1 MMGAIIHIVDDD
13 EGVRDA
19 LGFLLRAADYE
30 VKRYSSARQFLE
42 SGPDIVGACLL
53 TDIRMPDMDGL
64 ELQTQVMTRLKGL
77 PVIVMTGHGDV
88 PLAVKAMRAGAIDFL
103 EKPFEDVLLL
113 DCIKRALQAGAVSA
127 EDSGRV
133 FEARQAVASLTP
145 REREVLNLL
154 VDGHPNKVVAHRLGI
169 SPRTVEVHRK
179 RVMDKM
185 RACTVADLV
194 RKALAANGGG
204 AR

>member
-1 MMGAIIHIVDDD
+1 
-13 EGVRDA
+13 
-19 LGFLLRAADYE
+19 
-30 VKRYSSARQFLE
+30 
-42 SGPDIVGACLL
+42 
-53 TDIRMPDMDGL
+53 
-64 ELQTQVMTRLKGL
+64 VMTRLKGL

-113 DCIKRALQAGAVSA
+113 DSIKRALQVGAVSA
-127 EDSGRV
+127 EDSSRA

-169 SPRTVEVHRK
+169 SPRTVEVHRE

-194 RKALAANGGG
+194 RKALAANAGG